1 MPRNER
7 PKQNPEGAKEAA
19 DPKPE
24 VEPHISEGPKGDA
37 SSRVEASKEPG
48 EDGEKRRVV
57 ERLRER
63 EQDS

>member
-7 PKQNPEGAKEAA
+7 PKQSPEGAKEAA

-24 VEPHISEGPKGDA
+24 VEPHVPEEPKGDT
-37 SSRVEASKEPG
+37 SSRVDASKEPG

-57 ERLRER
+57 EKLKER
-63 EQDS
+63 EQNS